1 MTYAHDEAIELLKDA
16 NAIFKEAKKE
26 YKTGSYALAAYLAYI
41 AESSFKVCANPIGVE
56 QCNDLIDLV
65 DQFMTGRAMV
75 GLVKKNIIPTPNSV
89 FREKIRSEE
98 FGYLEALILSARAA

>member
-26 YKTGSYALAAYLAYI
+26 YKTGSYALATYLAYI
-41 AESSFKVCANPIGVE
+41 AKSSFKVCANPVGVE
-56 QCNDLIDLV
+56 QCDDLIDLV
-65 DQFMTGRAMV
+65 DQFMTGMAMTS
-75 GLVKKNIIPTPNSV
+75 LIKKNIIPTPNSV

-98 FGYLEALILSARAA
+98 FDCLESLISSAIVA